1 MNARQFLGFI
11 VLFCG
16 ISLLAMSSVD
26 AQHGAKSGPM
36 PDFLK
41 GDKIPKGADHDW
53 NLGPTGARGWIYT
66 NDYETTEARQILVTK
81 IDRGSPA
88 DGVLKKDDVILG
100 IGNAEFSYD
109 PRTEFGKAITAA
121 ESEKGKGKLELQVW
135 RDGKKSKKTVKLKV
149 MRDYSDTAPFDCPK
163 SKRIFEQGCDAL
175 AKQMTAK
182 PNAGNPIIRSLNTL
196 ALLSSGRKEFMPIIQ
211 NQVKWASKY
220 SDVESRGLCCWYYG
234 PVNLLLCEYT
244 LATGDKTYLKDIR
257 RISLEICD
265 GQSRVGSW
273 GHRFSNPN
281 GRLGGYGMMN
291 APGLPIMMSLVLA
304 EKAGVK
310 DPAVKEAI
318 ERSTRLMRFYTGKG
332 CVPYG
337 DHEPW
342 MKTHD
347 DNGKNGI
354 AALLFN
360 SMGEKESAEYFSRM
374 SVCSYGGERDLGHTG
389 NYFNVCWA
397 MPAVALSGP
406 NASGAW
412 MEEFSWYYDLAR
424 RWDGTYVNQG
434 QTIAKHDKFKRWD
447 SSGAMLLAYA
457 QPLRKLYLTG
467 KVSDVVPE
475 LSIKEAASLIEDGRG
490 YSRRHQRDTYADK
503 NDKQLC
509 TALAS
514 WSPIVRERA
523 AEQLKKRKG
532 NHMPQ
537 LAKMMKGNEYS
548 KLGAC
553 QLLGKM
559 GSKAAPAV
567 PALRKFLKDD
577 DLWVRI
583 KAAQA
588 LGTAGRSGRT
598 AIPDL
603 LEMLAEQP
611 TTEDPRGMQQRYLCF
626 VLFDRGNGML
636 KRSLDGVDKEALY
649 KGVRAGLQ
657 NEGGKARSALATVYK
672 QLSYEEIKPLLP
684 AIHRAIVEPAPSG
697 IMFADGVRMSGLEL
711 LAKHKIK
718 EGVPLCIELLELGRW
733 GLSRRIPKCLDA
745 LESYGS
751 AAKSEIPNLKPLY
764 EKLKNKPRKTD
775 KDRQLIQRIDQLI
788 KKIKSD
794 PSKPV
799 MRSLPK
805 LAA

>member
-1 MNARQFLGFI
+1 
-11 VLFCG
+11 
-16 ISLLAMSSVD
+16 
-26 AQHGAKSGPM
+26 
-36 PDFLK
+36 
-41 GDKIPKGADHDW
+41 
-53 NLGPTGARGWIYT
+53 
-66 NDYETTEARQILVTK
+66 
-81 IDRGSPA
+81 
-88 DGVLKKDDVILG
+88 
-100 IGNAEFSYD
+100 
-109 PRTEFGKAITAA
+109 
-121 ESEKGKGKLELQVW
+121 
-135 RDGKKSKKTVKLKV
+135 
-149 MRDYSDTAPFDCPK
+149 
-163 SKRIFEQGCDAL
+163 
-175 AKQMTAK
+175 
-182 PNAGNPIIRSLNTL
+182 
-196 ALLSSGRKEFMPIIQ
+196 
-211 NQVKWASKY
+211 
-220 SDVESRGLCCWYYG
+220 
-234 PVNLLLCEYT
+234 
-244 LATGDKTYLKDIR
+244 
-257 RISLEICD
+257 
-265 GQSRVGSW
+265 
-273 GHRFSNPN
+273 
-281 GRLGGYGMMN
+281 
-291 APGLPIMMSLVLA
+291 
-304 EKAGVK
+304 
-310 DPAVKEAI
+310 
-318 ERSTRLMRFYTGKG
+318 
-332 CVPYG
+332 
-337 DHEPW
+337 
-342 MKTHD
+342 
-347 DNGKNGI
+347 
-354 AALLFN
+354 
-360 SMGEKESAEYFSRM
+360 M

-434 QTIAKHDKFKRWD
+434 QTIANHDKFKRWD

-467 KVSDVVPE
+467 KVSDVVPQ
-475 LSIKEAASLIEDGRG
+475 LSKKEAASLIEDGRG

-503 NDKQLC
+503 NDKQLL

-532 NHMPQ
+532 NYMPQ

-672 QLSYEEIKPLLP
+672 QLSYEEIKP
-684 AIHRAIVEPAPSG
+684 AQ
-697 IMFADGVRMSGLEL
+697 
-711 LAKHKIK
+711 
-718 EGVPLCIELLELGRW
+718 
-733 GLSRRIPKCLDA
+733 
-745 LESYGS
+745 
-751 AAKSEIPNLKPLY
+751 N
-764 EKLKNKPRKTD
+764 
-775 KDRQLIQRIDQLI
+775 
-788 KKIKSD
+788 
-794 PSKPV
+794 
-799 MRSLPK
+799 
-805 LAA
+805 